1 MTELKKLSKYCEF
14 GANLEDNLRDQFV
27 CGLRSDVI
35 RQRLFAEEKLTYTT
49 AIKLSISLEAAE
61 RDAAAVEHVEQR
73 SDGGGGGRAAA
84 GAPVLS
90 LAPAGARASHGRGRT
105 APTSGS
111 ATGQRPGT
119 QAPCTACGANTH
131 SWARCRFKNFICSKC
146 KQRGHLRRQCP
157 NPGAG
162 PYRRDGRG
170 IHHVDTRLD
179 QAAPPR
185 DEEAEDSLSE
195 LEEDLHQLSLNGYR
209 PVSITVSVGN
219 VDLLMEVDTGSAVSC
234 ISKVTYDQYF
244 SAYEIEELE
253 LVLKSYDG
261 TKIKPLGI
269 IKPIVG
275 YGRLNRKLE
284 LFVIEGGTTSLLGRH
299 WLTEL
304 GIQIPVLRNNN
315 SLHKMQPLPKNNVNI
330 TNNKGNELTCLLDR
344 YKGLFSGGLGRYSRG
359 KARLRVR
366 EGSVPVFCRAR
377 PLPYALR
384 ERVEAELDGMLREGI
399 IEPVETADWATPLV
413 PVPKA
418 DGGIRI
424 CADYKVTLN
433 PVLLIDKYPL
443 PKVEDLFVGLSG
455 ANYFSKIDLSQAYNQ
470 IELEDPENL
479 TVINTHKGLFKY
491 KRLVYGL
498 SSSPGIFQRIM
509 ASLLKDIPNV
519 QVFLDDII
527 LASQDIKTH
536 LLLIEEVFKKLQD
549 AGLKLKENKCFFM
562 LNEVK
567 YLGYII
573 SKDGIKVDP
582 EKVDAVVKI
591 ASPTNISQL
600 RSFIGLVN
608 FYARFVPNIS
618 TVLSPLYKLLK
629 KGIRW
634 NWNTECELSFNKIKA
649 ILCSTEVLAHYDPTK
664 KLILT
669 CDASP
674 VGIGGVLTQV
684 GADGC
689 ERPVS
694 YISRTL
700 SPAEQNYSQIDR
712 EALAIVFSLQKFHQ
726 YVYGRRFVL
735 RTDHKPLVSIFGPK
749 KGIPMMAASRL
760 QRWSVIVAAYSYDI
774 EYINTTNNGADS
786 LSRLPI
792 AAKAKDILKYPEQSY
807 LHYVNNSMLL
817 DYQEIKKQTSRD
829 PLLSRILGYIRDGWP
844 EHNEIRSLQP
854 YFNRKTELYEELGCI
869 MWGHR
874 IVIPTNCTE
883 KVLNDLHECH
893 MGIVKTKAIARSY
906 VWWAGIDEAVE
917 AMCRCCA
924 VCAAEAD
931 APPRRPPAPWPY
943 PNQPWA
949 RIHADFL
956 GPIDGKLYLVV
967 VDARTKWL
975 EVFNIPST
983 SAHHVIS
990 KFSELFGRWGVA
1002 KQLVTDNGPPFTSK
1016 EVSDYLNRN
1025 GVQHLFSAPYHPASN
1040 GAAENAVRTVKRVIK
1055 KARRQNHNLELAAE
1069 A

>member
-1 MTELKKLSKYCEF
+1 
-14 GANLEDNLRDQFV
+14 
-27 CGLRSDVI
+27 
-35 RQRLFAEEKLTYTT
+35 
-49 AIKLSISLEAAE
+49 
-61 RDAAAVEHVEQR
+61 
-73 SDGGGGGRAAA
+73 
-84 GAPVLS
+84 
-90 LAPAGARASHGRGRT
+90 
-105 APTSGS
+105 
-111 ATGQRPGT
+111 
-119 QAPCTACGANTH
+119 
-131 SWARCRFKNFICSKC
+131 
-146 KQRGHLRRQCP
+146 
-157 NPGAG
+157 
-162 PYRRDGRG
+162 
-170 IHHVDTRLD
+170 
-179 QAAPPR
+179 
-185 DEEAEDSLSE
+185 
-195 LEEDLHQLSLNGYR
+195 
-209 PVSITVSVGN
+209 
-219 VDLLMEVDTGSAVSC
+219 
-234 ISKVTYDQYF
+234 
-244 SAYEIEELE
+244 
-253 LVLKSYDG
+253 
-261 TKIKPLGI
+261 
-269 IKPIVG
+269 
-275 YGRLNRKLE
+275 
-284 LFVIEGGTTSLLGRH
+284 
-299 WLTEL
+299 
-304 GIQIPVLRNNN
+304 
-315 SLHKMQPLPKNNVNI
+315 
-330 TNNKGNELTCLLDR
+330 
-344 YKGLFSGGLGRYSRG
+344 
-359 KARLRVR
+359 
-366 EGSVPVFCRAR
+366 
-377 PLPYALR
+377 
-384 ERVEAELDGMLREGI
+384 MLREGI

-470 IELEDPENL
+470 IELEDPDNL

-917 AMCRCCA
+917 AMCRGCA

-956 GPIDGKLYLVV
+956 GPIDGKI
-967 VDARTKWL
+967 
-975 EVFNIPST
+975 VFS
-983 SAHHVIS
+983 SS
-990 KFSELFGRWGVA
+990 RC
-1002 KQLVTDNGPPFTSK
+1002 
-1016 EVSDYLNRN
+1016 
-1025 GVQHLFSAPYHPASN
+1025 SN
-1040 GAAENAVRTVKRVIK
+1040 KMVGGI
-1055 KARRQNHNLELAAE
+1055 
-1069 A
+1069 